1 MTPGMVVCSDG
12 VKGLKMAKT
21 HMLSSLSFMGMSF
34 WKSCLVRPER
44 VSTAHVKMRGLGVIG
59 VGGVVSSG
67 PVVWKSSGRCEA
79 KALEKDLMS
88 I

>member
-1 MTPGMVVCSDG
+1 MVVCSDG
-12 VKGLKMAKT
+12 VNGLKMAKT

-44 VSTAHVKMRGLGVIG
+44 VSTAHVKVRGLGVIG

-67 PVVWKSSGRCEA
+67 PVVWKSSGMCEA
-79 KALEKDLMS
+79 RALVKDLMS